1 MEGIE
6 LNLAG
11 FTGNELTIR
20 EGNSIDPK
28 DPKIISITG
37 DIKSISNFLKVRN
50 TAGSGLQAIDKSK
63 AVVTVDKKDMYI
75 KLELDPENQFGASV
89 TSKLE
94 LSDELKK
101 WSVNVASSNS
111 GKTWK
116 LNDLVKLL
124 RYSRLDFDD
133 KDKHANLLEAF
144 MKFNFKA
151 YIESEQQAPDR
162 KGNKKQSFN
171 KAIDAELPTDF
182 VLNIPIFKGLDS
194 ARFHVEIWME
204 TTEGSASFWF
214 ESPELSELI
223 ETQKTVIFNEQL
235 VACEGFVIINK

>member
-1 MEGIE
+1 MDKIE

-11 FTGNELTIR
+11 FTGNELNLR
-20 EGNSIDPK
+20 EGNTIDPK

-50 TAGSGLQAIDKSK
+50 SAGSGLQAVDKAK
-63 AVVTVDKKDMYI
+63 AVVTVDKKEMYI

-101 WSVNVASSNS
+101 WSVNVN
-111 GKTWK
+111 KTWK

-133 KDKHANLLEAF
+133 KDKHAILLEAF

-204 TTEGSASFWF
+204 TTEGSANFWF

-223 ETQKTVIFNEQL
+223 EVQKTVIFNEQL
-235 VACEGFVIINK
+235 TACQEFVIINK